1 MTRPAENIH
10 FVGIGGVGMS
20 GLAELLHAR
29 GHGITGSDLK
39 ENSTTRRLAELGLG
53 IHLGHQK
60 DHLGEAQRVV
70 ASTAIAE
77 DNPELVEARKRG
89 VPIIRRGE
97 MLAEIMR
104 PKQGI
109 AVAGS
114 HGKTTTTSLI
124 GHVLEAAGL
133 DPTSIVG
140 GRVMGAEANASGIRI
155 GESNLLVAEA
165 DESDGSFLLLEP
177 TIAVITNIDPEHL
190 DHYGDFERLESAFVD
205 FANAVPREGL
215 AVVCADHPG
224 VQAILP
230 KLQARRI
237 SYGFS
242 STADLVATRM
252 SREGEG
258 IRFGVEAGG
267 HRLGNVALPL
277 PGDHN
282 ILNALAAIAVGLE
295 LDVSFADIALG
306 LSRFGGVERRYQV
319 LGRRGGIEVVDD
331 YAHHPAELLATLE
344 AARSVHPGRIVSV
357 FQPHRYTRT
366 RDCMEEFAA
375 AFGASDV
382 VIISEIY
389 PAGDSPIPGITG
401 GVLASKIADQ
411 GHPDVRFI
419 ADLETIG
426 EELAQSLDS
435 GDLVLTLGAG
445 DVSKLGRQILER
457 LPAPPQDQGRAEA

>member
-29 GHGITGSDLK
+29 GHVITGSDLK
-39 ENSTTRRLAELGLG
+39 ENPTTRRLAELGLG

-77 DNPELVEARKRG
+77 DNPELVEARRRG

-124 GHVLEAAGL
+124 G
-133 DPTSIVG
+133 
-140 GRVMGAEANASGIRI
+140 
-155 GESNLLVAEA
+155 LVAEA

-205 FANAVPREGL
+205 FANAVPPEGL

-306 LSRFGGVERRYQV
+306 LARFGGVERRYQV

-331 YAHHPAELLATLE
+331 YAHHPAELRATLE

-366 RDCMEEFAA
+366 RDCMEEFAT